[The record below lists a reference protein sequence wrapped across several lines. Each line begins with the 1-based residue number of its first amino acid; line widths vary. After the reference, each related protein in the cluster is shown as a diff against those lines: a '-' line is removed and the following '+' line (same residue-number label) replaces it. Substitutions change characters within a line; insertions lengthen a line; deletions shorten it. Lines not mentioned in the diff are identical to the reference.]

1 MNNYLKK
8 LDNLATSVFT
18 SLKNSL
24 IGKHTSDIGILEFI
38 WRWLRKE
45 LGRFRLS
52 SAKSHLGYS
61 SSWPKWCWSSATVIP
76 LLVCTIQALVYL
88 AWLAFKGTT
97 ISLCCLKREV
107 SQAAEQTR
115 MMLFI
120 FAILCFA
127 FYRSRNISAIQ
138 RIQYIS
144 ANIGGIESYDVSRG
158 IYNRISKISFKCKD
172 CWGINRFPPN
182 QIKTASPHFP
192 TVSRA

>member
-107 SQAAEQTR
+107 SEAAACDRHEWCFLSLQSFAL
-115 MMLFI
+115 LFI
-120 FAILCFA
+120 DQAIFRQSNPANTIYLSE
-127 FYRSRNISAIQ
+127 YRWDR
-138 RIQYIS
+138 
-144 ANIGGIESYDVSRG
+144 E
-158 IYNRISKISFKCKD
+158 
-172 CWGINRFPPN
+172 
-182 QIKTASPHFP
+182 
-192 TVSRA
+192 